1 MFEKNG
7 KSYCEGCFE
16 DTEKEHDLI
25 IDYIRKFPDA
35 TILDIISNTGV
46 TLKSIQ
52 CLVDDGHVSYKD
64 NKLEKRDN
72 DEYLNEMNGSIN
84 KKGRF
89 HIRRSL

>member
-7 KSYCEGCFE
+7 KSYCEECFE

-25 IDYIRKFPDA
+25 IEYIRKSPDA

-72 DEYLNEMNGSIN
+72 EYPNEMNSSVN
-84 KKGRF
+84 RKSKF